1 VGKDKIYQERKT
13 KKNTKE
19 TPNPN
24 AAEKNKNSLL
34 YLGAEMIDGLV
45 IQNE

>member
-1 VGKDKIYQERKT
+1 LWERIKST
-13 KKNTKE
+13 KKEKPKITKE